1 MKMTGSSSSM
11 LALSRPL
18 ASRGVAGA
26 TTLRPG
32 TELNQFSNVW
42 EWVAPSWPHPLT
54 VRITMGTRI
63 LPPNM

>member
-11 LALSRPL
+11 LVLSRPL

-32 TELNQFSNVW
+32 TDANQFSNVC
-42 EWVAPSWPHPLT
+42 EWVAPS
-54 VRITMGTRI
+54 
-63 LPPNM
+63 